1 MNSQRTS
8 PSVRASAPGKIVLS
22 GEYAVLD
29 GAPAICAA
37 LDRRA
42 RVDVAP
48 NDEDHHVVTA
58 PGFADARGEFLAV
71 DGDLQWLAG
80 GDDFGLVGDVWRTA
94 NANPSTGL
102 SLRLDTSEF
111 VDVEQGLKI
120 GVGSSAALTTALA
133 AALCEVAETDADATR
148 VAFAAHRQFQRGLGS
163 GVDVATSSAGGL
175 IEYRMGG
182 GSIVQLGWPGGLAY
196 ALFWS
201 GVAVGTG
208 AKIELLDSQ
217 VPKPSRA
224 VLVCAARRVAAAW
237 RSGSAAKIMDEYRNY
252 TEVLR
257 EFSID
262 HGLGIFDAGHAEM
275 AELADAAGLVYKP
288 CGAGGG
294 DVGIVFADN
303 EVSIASFVDQQLP
316 QQFQM
321 INAKLDPLGVQVDRN
336 EH

>member
-1 MNSQRTS
+1 MSNRRTS
-8 PSVRASAPGKIVLS
+8 LSVAASAPGKIVLS

-42 RVDVAP
+42 RVHVAHS
-48 NDEDHHVVTA
+48 NENHHTVTA
-58 PGFADARGEFLAV
+58 PGFSDARGEFLVV
-71 DGDLQWLAG
+71 DGDLHWLAG
-80 GDDFGLVGDVWRTA
+80 GDEFRLVDDVWRTA
-94 NANPSTGL
+94 NANPSTSL

-111 VDVEQGLKI
+111 VDAEQGLKI

-133 AALCEVAETDADATR
+133 AALCEVADTDADAAR
-148 VAFAAHRQFQRGLGS
+148 IAFAAHRQFQGGLGS
-163 GVDVATSSAGGL
+163 GVDVACSSVGGL
-175 IEYRMGG
+175 IEYRMGEAA
-182 GSIVQLGWPGGLAY
+182 SVELEWPDGLAY

-208 AKIELLDSQ
+208 AKIERLASQ

-224 VLVCAARRVAAAW
+224 ALVYAARRVAAAW
-237 RSGSAAKIMDEYRNY
+237 RSGSAAKIMDEYRDY

-262 HGLGIFDAGHAEM
+262 HSLGIFDAGHAEM
-275 AELADAAGLVYKP
+275 AELADVAGLVYKP

-294 DVGIVFADN
+294 DVGVVFADN
-303 EVSIASFVDQQLP
+303 EDSIASFVDQQLP
-316 QQFQM
+316 QQFQIM
-321 INAKLDPLGVQVDRN
+321 NARLDPLGVQVDRN
-336 EH
+336 EK

>member
-58 PGFADARGEFLAV
+58 PGFSDARGKFLAV

-80 GDDFGLVGDVWRTA
+80 GDDFRLVGDVWRTA

-148 VAFAAHRQFQRGLGS
+148 VAFAAHRQFQGGLGS

-182 GSIVQLGWPGGLAY
+182 GSIVQLGWPDGLAY

-208 AKIELLDSQ
+208 AKIERLDSQ

-224 VLVCAARRVAAAW
+224 ALVYAARRVAAAW
-237 RSGSAAKIMDEYRNY
+237 CSGSAAKIMDEYRDY
-252 TEVLR
+252 TEVLHK
-257 EFSID
+257 FSID

-294 DVGIVFADN
+294 DVGIVLADN
-303 EVSIASFVDQQLP
+303 EESIASFVDQQLP

>member
-1 MNSQRTS
+1 MADRPALQ
-8 PSVRASAPGKIVLS
+8 SVSASAPGKVVLS

-42 RVDVAP
+42 QVYVEESA
-48 NDEDHHVVTA
+48 EDHHVVTA
-58 PGFADARGEFLAV
+58 PGFSDARGEFLVV
-71 DGDLQWLAG
+71 DGGLQWLAG
-80 GDDFGLVGDVWRTA
+80 GDEFRLVGDVWSTA
-94 NANPSTGL
+94 NASPSTSL
-102 SLRLDTSEF
+102 TLRLDTSEF
-111 VDVEQGLKI
+111 VDAEHGVKI

-133 AALCEVAETDADATR
+133 AALCEVARTDADSTR
-148 VAFAAHRQFQRGLGS
+148 VAFAAHRQFQSGLGS
-163 GVDVATSSAGGL
+163 GVDVACSCAGGL

-182 GSIVQLGWPGGLAY
+182 ESIVQLAWPDGLAY
-196 ALFWS
+196 VLFWS

-208 AKIELLDSQ
+208 AKIEHLDSQ

-224 VLVCAARRVAAAW
+224 ALVYAARRVAAAW
-237 RSGSAAKIMDEYRNY
+237 RSGSAAGIIDEYRDY

-262 HGLGIFDAGHAEM
+262 HGLGIFDGGHAEM

-294 DVGIVFADN
+294 DVGIVFAQN
-303 EVSIASFVDQQLP
+303 EESIASFVDQQLP

-321 INAKLDPLGVQVDRN
+321 INARLDPLGVQVDRN